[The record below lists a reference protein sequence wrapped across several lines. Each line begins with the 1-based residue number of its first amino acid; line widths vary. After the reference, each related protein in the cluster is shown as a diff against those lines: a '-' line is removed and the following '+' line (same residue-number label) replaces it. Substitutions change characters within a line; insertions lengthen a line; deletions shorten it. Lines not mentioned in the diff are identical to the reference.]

1 MASSVKGIFIAVEL
15 DQTALKKSVQNATDF
30 LKKEFNATKEA
41 IDGALDIDANKINSK
56 FTSIARSIAD
66 IQNEIRV
73 GSSGKGMFSS
83 AISQSADLRREID
96 NIAKNAGVSA
106 DKIKSS
112 FSRAFDAASIEN
124 VVNSFSRY
132 AKLLQLSNKEAIA
145 HAKELGIVG
154 EALDRIEAKYS
165 RMESG
170 SFLTSLKNMVTT
182 GNMMAAVQASIATL
196 GANIS
201 IAGGVELGKSMASTA
216 IRIDS
221 LKTAFESIYKG
232 R

>member
-15 DQTALKKSVQNATDF
+15 DQTALKKSVDSATEF
-30 LKKEFNATKEA
+30 LKKQFNETKA
-41 IDGALDIDANKINSK
+41 VIDGALNIDADKINTR
-56 FTSIARSIAD
+56 FRDIASTISD

-73 GSSGKGMFSS
+73 SSSGKDMFSS
-83 AISQSADLRREID
+83 AISKSSDLRREID

-112 FSRAFDAASIEN
+112 FSRAFDAANIEN
-124 VVNSFSRY
+124 VVNSFSKY

-170 SFLTSLKNMVTT
+170 SFITSLKNMGPTT
-182 GNMMAAVQASIATL
+182 FRKLLPLAP
-196 GANIS
+196 
-201 IAGGVELGKSMASTA
+201 
-216 IRIDS
+216 
-221 LKTAFESIYKG
+221 
-232 R
+232 